1 MVEQPF
7 DRLIVQKQLICY
19 PYEGFW
25 APMDTFKDKQQ
36 LDELYSRGESPWTV
50 WKSDVEA
57 NRASHGRQKVK
68 PHLARTTAR

>member
-1 MVEQPF
+1 
-7 DRLIVQKQLICY
+7 VQKQLICY

-57 NRASHGRQKVK
+57 HRASHGRQKVK
-68 PHLARTTAR
+68 PHSSRATAR